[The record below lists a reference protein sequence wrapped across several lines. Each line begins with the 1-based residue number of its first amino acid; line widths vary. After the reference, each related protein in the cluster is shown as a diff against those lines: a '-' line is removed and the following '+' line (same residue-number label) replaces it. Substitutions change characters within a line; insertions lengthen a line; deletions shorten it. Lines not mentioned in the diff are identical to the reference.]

1 MSDTNDLEF
10 AGKYAISTPDG
21 KNLIT
26 VSGSKLRL
34 SAGDPNNPGAAQ
46 QFNTYG
52 DLSTGFTL
60 QAPNDGWQYVE
71 FSTAYIADKSRGDAA
86 CSLFS
91 VNSEFAQE
99 WITIIETAA
108 GAQFYMVAGNDGV
121 ISRAAKGAGDPP
133 DGAKFVIQNQ
143 PPICYGLKT
152 MRSQGSTLSN
162 PLTGVYLAGKD
173 LKGIT
178 FAGSDVSYAD
188 FSTTILDNTSNFNGC
203 TANQTIFDQ
212 AVLVNWV
219 ANGLTFSNCS
229 FAAANFTNAKL
240 FMSVLKGCIINQANF
255 QSAILQQ
262 TDFTQAVMV
271 GCKFQDALL
280 NDAIFN
286 GATLTNSDFSLAKV
300 PPNGVDFR
308 DAILIGVN
316 LSVID
321 NPNASNPKVIGTD
334 FTKCQISTN
343 TNFMNAKIDSS
354 NFTGLDL
361 RNMIFTRASMQH
373 AKLDMAKL
381 DGVQMPFA
389 DLSYAT
395 LTGGVSMIGANLS
408 NAILQA
414 AQLPGAQLGAIK
426 TLTSLPL
433 SDASL
438 LDQKTIP
445 PDMIT
450 ALKLSGAAVVSSVV
464 QQGKLWTVKDG
475 TAEYEVSNKETKLLV
490 QQVSAESNA
499 AVLTG
504 AYMPNANFE
513 QANLYA
519 VEMSGVHWYGADANA
534 QGADMSL
541 TNLSRANLRGMLI
554 KQASM
559 QGAQFDYA
567 NLIGT
572 QFNGADLS
580 PSKTNKP
587 TSFAFSSLQSTV
599 FSSLVGSGLAYAN
612 LTNAAFCVTD
622 ANGTSLGVPLFTLS
636 VSLTPSSTSPVI
648 STALQTAF
656 LNSGYPLVTS
666 VASISTTAPMAWMI
680 NNINTEDA
688 TQVGYG
694 NFLMMRVNQPN
705 GINYIQ
711 VYGVP
716 PLMVQEV
723 DDKGQLQQVKLAFGF
738 TAASQQQMNGDT
750 TCPSGMKLKYLSK
763 YLTFEA
769 LMTAVQPPK
778 PPTCPN
784 CWG

>member
-1 MSDTNDLEF
+1 MSDTNGLEF
-10 AGKYAISTPDG
+10 SGKYAISTPDG
-21 KNLIT
+21 KKLIT
-26 VSGSKLRL
+26 VSGNKLQL
-34 SAGDPNNPGAAQ
+34 NAGDPNNPGAAQ

-52 DLSTGFTL
+52 DLLTGFTL
-60 QAPNDGWQYVE
+60 QAPNDSWQYVE
-71 FSTAYIADKSRGDAA
+71 FNNAYIADKSRGDAA

-91 VNSEFAQE
+91 VHSVCAEE
-99 WITIIETAA
+99 WVTIVETAA
-108 GAQFYMVAGNDGV
+108 SMQFYVVTGNDGLL
-121 ISRAAKGAGDPP
+121 SRAAKGDGDPP
-133 DGAKFVIQNQ
+133 DAARFIVQSQ

-152 MRSQGSTLSN
+152 MRNQGSTLSN
-162 PLTGVYLAGKD
+162 PLTGVYLAGQD
-173 LKGIT
+173 LRGID
-178 FAGSDVSYAD
+178 FSGSDVSYAD
-188 FSTTILDNTSNFNGC
+188 FSATTLDKSSPFDGC
-203 TANQTIFDQ
+203 TAKQTTFDQ
-212 AVLVNWV
+212 AVLVRWV
-219 ANGLTFSNCS
+219 ANGLTFSECS
-229 FAAANFTNAKL
+229 FAAANFTNASL

-255 QSAILQQ
+255 MSAILQQ

-271 GCKFQDALL
+271 GCKFQDAVV

-300 PPNGVDFR
+300 PPLGVDFR
-308 DAILIGVN
+308 DTILIGVN
-316 LSVID
+316 LSVIE
-321 NPNASNPKVIGTD
+321 NRNGPNPKVIGTD
-334 FTKCQISTN
+334 FTKCKISTN
-343 TNFMNAKIDSS
+343 TNFMNAKIDES

-361 RNMIFTRASMQH
+361 SNMIFTRASMQH
-373 AKLDMAKL
+373 AKLDMATL
-381 DGVQMPFA
+381 DGAQMPFA
-389 DLSYAT
+389 NLSFAT
-395 LTGGVSMIGANLS
+395 ITGGVSMIGANLS

-426 TLTSLPL
+426 KLISLPL
-433 SDASL
+433 SDSSL
-438 LDQKTIP
+438 LDQKTVP
-445 PDMIT
+445 PDMIS
-450 ALKLSGAAVVSSVV
+450 ALKLSSAAIVSSVA
-464 QQGKLWTVKDG
+464 QAGKLWTVKDG
-475 TAEYEVSNKETKLLV
+475 MAEYQVSNNEVSLLV
-490 QQVSAESNA
+490 QQIFAESNA

-519 VEMSGVHWYGADANA
+519 VEMGGVHWYGANANA

-541 TNLSRANLRGMLI
+541 TNLSGANLRGMVI
-554 KQASM
+554 EQASM

-599 FSSLVGSGLAYAN
+599 FTSLRGSGLAYAN

-622 ANGTSLGVPLFTLS
+622 TKGDSLGVPLFTLPAE
-636 VSLTPSSTSPVI
+636 LTPSSSSSVI
-648 STALQTAF
+648 PTALRAAF
-656 LNSGYPLVTS
+656 GDCGYPLVT
-666 VASISTTAPMAWMI
+666 VATIKTQTPFAWMI
-680 NNINTEDA
+680 GNVDKNDA

-694 NFLMMRVNQPN
+694 NFLMLLVKQPN
-705 GINYIQ
+705 EINYIQ

-723 DDKGQLQQVKLAFGF
+723 DDKGQLQQVTLAFGF

-778 PPTCPN
+778 PPICAN